1 MTKYDITIIGEFH
14 VNHNEDCLFSSEI
27 GKNKLLIAVM
37 DGCSAAIDSHFSATL
52 TAKLLKRIAK
62 EEDYKEFVERKEEDV
77 KQLLKDTLEQ
87 LFKDLAEMKSKI
99 GLEREE
105 LLNTLILGIIN
116 TEDKRAEIIIIG
128 DGLIACNGQL
138 FEFDQDNKPDYL
150 GYHLNKDFEDWF
162 SQQEQKISLTNIQD
176 LSISTDGIF
185 TFKKF
190 NHNNYEPISEEKI
203 IEKLLFDKTDK
214 DNPNMLKNKIFE
226 LETENGLKPSDD
238 LTIIRVIDH
247 RINN

>member
-1 MTKYDITIIGEFH
+1 MTTYQITVIGEFH
-14 VNHNEDCLFSSEI
+14 TNHNEDCLFSSKI
-27 GKNKLLIAVM
+27 GKNKRLIAVM

-62 EEDYKEFVERKEEDV
+62 EEDYKEFVERKEKEI
-77 KQLLKDTLEQ
+77 KQLLKDVLQQ
-87 LFKDLAEMKSKI
+87 LFKDLAELKSKI

-105 LLNTLILGIIN
+105 LLNTLILGIID
-116 TEDKRAEIIIIG
+116 TEDKIAEIIVIG

-138 FEFDQDNKPDYL
+138 FEYDQDNKPDYL
-150 GYHLNKDFEDWF
+150 GYHLNKDFETWF

-190 NHNNYEPISEEKI
+190 DNKPYEPISEEKI
-203 IEKLLFDKTDK
+203 IEKLLFDTTHK

-238 LTIIRVIDH
+238 LTIIRVIA
-247 RINN
+247 I